1 MSQMLQQNTRLGSWH
16 PSSSRKANGV
26 GVLSKRPTTSHP
38 SSRLDS
44 RSLTPTHRSRS
55 SSDSTLSSLVP
66 TVATVDN
73 PQTEAAQAADS
84 APFIWARQWWPVSPT
99 NFLHEDKP
107 NAATII
113 GKDLVIWHSKEQGW
127 VVMEDRCPHRLA
139 PLSEGRIINDNLAC
153 SYHGW
158 QFGADGKC
166 QNIPQLKDCSKAL
179 CSTRSCAL
187 TYPSKVVDG
196 LLFAFL
202 DTSPEGISHS
212 QASEPFIPEEAI
224 SNGGFWFMFQNYNDT
239 IHMLEQTLDPTHGNF
254 LHHRMSGT
262 LGIDKHVVMESS
274 HVGEVSLTK
283 GFVWEHRGYSKSNKD
298 MKARRSFSPP
308 CTTMAK
314 YENPGGPGLVAV
326 IHVVPVVPGTC
337 RTISKFVFLPQPSA
351 ATSDAG
357 KEESNEDKA
366 DAGKGGSDAGK
377 DPRANSSPAKNKFS
391 LLGLIQGFVFKQ
403 PHWLYMDFGLSHQD
417 AVILHRQEHIMRR
430 KGLTDTSYTLFAKE
444 ADEGIGAINRWFRLA
459 GYKAMWE
466 REAFKGV
473 PIPQARERTDAE
485 LTDPGN
491 AHVQFCKICQEGK
504 KTVTKLCYVV
514 AAATALLF
522 MTSIAAALGKKTV
535 TKGKKT
541 VTKVCYVAAAATA
554 LLFMTSIA
562 AALVALFTTAGAPAI
577 PKIWT
582 VCVGTLAG
590 GIVSAL
596 ATLKLVDFRERRFIS
611 GYNMWQKRGGLSLVG
626 VKK

>member
-1 MSQMLQQNTRLGSWH
+1 MSQMLQQRTGLGSWH
-16 PSSSRKANGV
+16 PTSSRKANGV
-26 GVLSKRPTTSHP
+26 GVLSKRPTAFHL

-44 RSLTPTHRSRS
+44 RSFAPTHRSRS
-55 SSDSTLSSLVP
+55 SSDPTLSSLVP

-73 PQTEAAQAADS
+73 PQTVAAQVADS
-84 APFIWARQWWPVSPT
+84 APFVWARQWWPISPT
-99 NFLHEDKP
+99 NVLHEDKP

-139 PLSEGRIINDNLAC
+139 PLSEGRIIDDSLAC

-202 DTSPEGISHS
+202 DTSPEGIAHS
-212 QASEPFIPEEAI
+212 QASEPLIPEEVI
-224 SNGGFWFMFQNYNDT
+224 SNGGFWFMFQNYNDA

-254 LHHRMSGT
+254 LHHRMTAT
-262 LGIDKHVVMESS
+262 LGIDNHVVMDSS
-274 HVGEVSLTK
+274 PIGEVSLRK
-283 GFVWEHRGYSKSNKD
+283 GFVWEHRGYSKTNKD
-298 MKARRSFSPP
+298 MKAERIFSPP
-308 CTTMAK
+308 CTTIAK
-314 YENPGGPGLVAV
+314 YEFPGGGPGLAAAIYV
-326 IHVVPVVPGTC
+326 IPVVPGTC
-337 RTISKFVFLPQPSA
+337 RTIFKFVSVPKPA
-351 ATSDAG
+351 AAASDAG
-357 KEESNEDKA
+357 KE
-366 DAGKGGSDAGK
+366 GSDAAK
-377 DPRANSSPAKNKFS
+377 DQRVNSTPAKKKFS
-391 LLGLIQGFVFKQ
+391 LSGLIKGLLPEQ
-403 PHWLYMDFGLSHQD
+403 PHWMFYDYGLSHQD
-417 AVILHRQEHIMRR
+417 AVILHRQEQIMRK
-430 KGLTDTSYTLFAKE
+430 KGLTDTSYELFAQE
-444 ADEGIGAINRWFRLA
+444 ADEGIVAINRWFRLA
-459 GYKAMWE
+459 GYKTMWE

-473 PIPQARERTDAE
+473 SIPQARERTVAE
-485 LTDPGN
+485 LLNPGD
-491 AHVQFCKICQEGK
+491 AHVQFCKICQE
-504 KTVTKLCYVV
+504 
-514 AAATALLF
+514 
-522 MTSIAAALGKKTV
+522 
-535 TKGKKT
+535 GKKT

-562 AALVALFTTAGAPAI
+562 AALVALFTTAGTPAI
-577 PKIWT
+577 PKIWA

-590 GIVSAL
+590 GVAAAV